1 MPPKRRNKY
10 KEETNMETA
19 YLRPKTKLAGNIQAA
34 MAETL
39 KNIVE
44 NRGGA
49 ATPQTMKPGQ
59 S

>member
-1 MPPKRRNKY
+1 
-10 KEETNMETA
+10 META
-19 YLRPKTKLAGNIQAA
+19 YLSPKTKLAGNIQDA
-34 MAETL
+34 MAEML
-39 KNIVE
+39 KDIVE

>member
-1 MPPKRRNKY
+1 
-10 KEETNMETA
+10 META
-19 YLRPKTKLAGNIQAA
+19 YLSPKPKLSGNIQAA
-34 MAETL
+34 MAEML
-39 KNIVE
+39 KDIVE

>member
-1 MPPKRRNKY
+1 
-10 KEETNMETA
+10 META
-19 YLRPKTKLAGNIQAA
+19 YISPKTKLSGNIQAA
-34 MAETL
+34 MAEML
-39 KNIVE
+39 KDIVE

>member
-34 MAETL
+34 MAEML
-39 KNIVE
+39 KDIVE
-44 NRGGA
+44 NRGGRLRLR
-49 ATPQTMKPGQ
+49 P
-59 S
+59 